1 MNGGEDMLKVSHLS
15 KSFGDVKAVD
25 DVSFHVDKGSTFA
38 FLGTNGAGKSTVIH
52 MIIDLLKPD
61 AGEIIFAGGMLQAGT
76 GVVFQ
81 THRLDEALSLED
93 NLLIRAELYGIS
105 RKEATRRIEELM
117 KLTNIFEK
125 RHRIYG
131 TCSGGERRKV
141 DIIRALLHQPQLLI
155 LDEPTTGLDAESRE
169 EIWTLFKKLQ
179 SDHGLTLF
187 LTTHYIEE
195 AEQADHVLIMHNG
208 KVEIE
213 GTPDALKSQYAKP
226 ILKLKVVEPQQVKE
240 ILDTYSYRYE
250 CVGSSVR
257 VEIKDSKDAI
267 PILQH
272 VEHYISGFSIEA
284 SSLEKVF
291 LEVTKQIKAR

>member
-1 MNGGEDMLKVSHLS
+1 MLKVSHLS

-52 MIIDLLKPD
+52 MLIDLLKPD
-61 AGEIIFAGGMLQAGT
+61 DGEIIFTGGMLQAAT

-93 NLLIRAELYGIS
+93 NLLIRAELYGIPK
-105 RKEATRRIEELM
+105 KEAIRRIEELM
-117 KLTNIFEK
+117 KLTNMFEK
-125 RHRIYG
+125 RRRIYG
-131 TCSGGERRKV
+131 TCSGGEKKKI
-141 DIIRALLHQPQLLI
+141 DIIRALLHQPELLI

-169 EIWTLFKKLQ
+169 EIWEFFKMLQ
-179 SDHGLTLF
+179 REQGLTLF

-195 AEQADHVLIMHNG
+195 AEQSDHVLIMHNG

-213 GTPDALKSQYAKP
+213 GTPDALRSKYATP
-226 ILKLKVVEPQQVKE
+226 VLKLDVVEAEQVRE
-240 ILDTYSYRYE
+240 ALDKYPYRYE
-250 CVGSSVR
+250 GDDSHIR
-257 VEIKDSKDAI
+257 VEIKNSKDAI
-267 PILQH
+267 PLLQH